1 MNYQDEEAKEYL
13 KKRASKML
21 PRLIE
26 EENEDFVVQFLKL
39 GLISKVTLKKALKQ
53 AENLEKVT
61 IKSYIMQELGDFGVT
76 KQNFYI

>member
-1 MNYQDEEAKEYL
+1 
-13 KKRASKML
+13 ML

>member
-1 MNYQDEEAKEYL
+1 
-13 KKRASKML
+13 ML

-61 IKSYIMQELGDFGVT
+61 IKSYIMQELG
-76 KQNFYI
+76 

>member
-1 MNYQDEEAKEYL
+1 
-13 KKRASKML
+13 ML

-53 AENLEKVT
+53 AEDLEKVT
-61 IKSYIMQELGDFGVT
+61 IKSYIMQKLGDFGVT